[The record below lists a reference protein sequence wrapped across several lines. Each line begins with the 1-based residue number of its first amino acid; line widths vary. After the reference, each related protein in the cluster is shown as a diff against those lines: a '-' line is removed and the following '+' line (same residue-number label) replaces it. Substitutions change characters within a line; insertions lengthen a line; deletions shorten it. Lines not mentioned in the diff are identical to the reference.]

1 MIMKRSLLAAASAAA
16 LLAATLGSA
25 QAQDDD
31 EITILIS
38 PLTLAF
44 PHFVFMVDEMR
55 DEAAMLGNVTVTVS
69 DGQLSTTKQLTDI
82 ETAIIQGVDGIILA
96 PVDAAGL
103 ADPVRQAIAA
113 GIPVVTVDRPVTG
126 VPEVLANIAADNYTG
141 ARNQGEQIAR
151 DFPDGARIV
160 NLQGIPGDQTANDR
174 NAGVHDVLDALDG
187 FEFVAEQPAGF
198 SRDQGVSV
206 TENVLTGLDE
216 APHVIVAANDDMAL
230 GAVQAVEARGLSGD
244 IAIYGFDGSSDALRA
259 VRDGTLAATI
269 DQFPGEQGRMAVR
282 VLVDHIRS
290 GAVPESDNILLDPVA
305 ITLENL
311 QDAERIGMI
320 GQ

>member
-16 LLAATLGSA
+16 LLVAAGA
-25 QAQDDD
+25 PNQAHAED

-55 DEAAMLGNVTVTVS
+55 DEAAGMENVTVTVA

-82 ETAIIQGVDGIILA
+82 ETAVIQGVDGIILA

-113 GIPVVTVDRPVTG
+113 GIPVVTVDRPVEG
-126 VPEVLANIAADNYTG
+126 VPEVLTNIAADNFTG

-174 NAGVHDVLDALDG
+174 NAGVHEALDGLDG

-206 TENVLTGLDE
+206 TENILTGLDE
-216 APHVIVAANDDMAL
+216 APDVIVAANDDMAL
-230 GAVQAVEARGLSGD
+230 GAVQAVDARGLAGQIS
-244 IAIYGFDGSSDALRA
+244 IYGFDGSSDALQA

-282 VLVDHIRS
+282 VLVDYIRN
-290 GAVPESDNILLDPVA
+290 GTEPESDNILLDPIA
-305 ITLENL
+305 ITLDNL
-311 QDAERIGMI
+311 EDAERIGMI
-320 GQ
+320 GE